1 MYDGFVS
8 SPRLVGIY
16 PGSFD
21 PVHLGHVD
29 LVRRAAAIADRLI
42 VAVLENQAKTSL
54 FTVARRIE
62 LLETAL
68 EGIEGV
74 EVATF
79 SGLLVD
85 YCRQRGARVV
95 FRGLRAVSDFEY
107 EFQMALMNRHL
118 AREVETVFLAPSEH
132 FTFLSSRLVKEV
144 TQLGGDVSGLVPQHV
159 AVALHDAG
167 TRPA

>member
-1 MYDGFVS
+1 MYDS
-8 SPRLVGIY
+8 LVGTTGLVGLY

-29 LVRRAAAIADRLI
+29 LVRRAATIADRLI

-54 FTVARRIE
+54 FSVARRIE

-68 EGIEGV
+68 HGIDGV

-144 TQLGGDVSGLVPQHV
+144 TQLGGDVSGLVPPHV
-159 AVALHDAG
+159 AAALDEVRTPQA
-167 TRPA
+167 